1 MAPSPP
7 IPLLQGPADLAAHPN
22 PLASDYTRFRV
33 ADRLL
38 LTGHSHQA
46 WPDVAYPAQKQAW
59 MDAATYVDDKWEH
72 AFRRSARIRAG
83 VGDLLEDPGAD
94 VALGENTLQLVA
106 RFLSALPLR
115 ERPRLVTT
123 DGEFHTIRRLLGRL
137 GEEGVEVVKVPAH
150 RPDAPVDGLSRRLAQ
165 AVDARTAAV
174 LVSSVLYESA
184 LRVPELG
191 LVQDA
196 CRRHGAEL
204 LVDSYHSVNVVPLS
218 LPLEGLADAFVVGG
232 GYKYLQWGEA
242 CCFLRLPPQT
252 RLRPILTGWFG
263 EFGELGAPQVPGGVA
278 YGEGADRF
286 AGSTFDPTAHYRAA
300 AVLDHFQARG
310 LTVPLL
316 RELNQHQVGRLLRRI
331 QEADLD
337 PRRLQVAHEVPLEAR
352 GGFLA
357 LQAPQAAELVAALRQ
372 RGVFTDARG
381 DRLRLGPAPYLSDI
395 QLDDAV
401 GHLAEIVR
409 ALPRVHD
416 GPGRSVTG

>member
-1 MAPSPP
+1 MAPSSPA
-7 IPLLQGPADLAAHPN
+7 PLLGGPADLAAHPN
-22 PLASDYTRFRV
+22 PLAADYTRFRV

-46 WPDVAYPAQKQAW
+46 WPDVAYQAQKQAW
-59 MDAATYVDDKWEH
+59 LDAATYVDDKWEH

-94 VALGENTLQLVA
+94 VALGENTLELVA

-137 GEEGVEVVKVPAH
+137 GEEGVEIVRVPAH
-150 RPDAPVDGLSRRLAQ
+150 RPDAPVDGLSRRLAH

-242 CCFLRLPPQT
+242 CCFLRLPRQT

-263 EFGELGAPQVPGGVA
+263 EFGELGAPRVPGGVA

-300 AVLDHFQARG
+300 AVLDHFQTRG

-337 PRRLQVAHEVPLEAR
+337 PRQLQVAHEVPLEDR

-357 LQAPQAAELVAALRQ
+357 LQAPQAAELVAALRR

-381 DRLRLGPAPYLSDI
+381 DRLRLGPAPYLSDT

-409 ALPRVHD
+409 ELPPAREE
-416 GPGRSVTG
+416 PGRSVTG

>member
-1 MAPSPP
+1 MTPP
-7 IPLLQGPADLAAHPN
+7 PPPPLLAGPADLAAHPN
-22 PLASDYTRFRV
+22 PLAADYTRFRV

-46 WPDVAYPAQKQAW
+46 WPDVAYSAQKQAW
-59 MDAATYVDDKWEH
+59 LDAATYVDDKWEQ
-72 AFRRSARIRAG
+72 AFRRSDRIRGG
-83 VGDLLEDPGAD
+83 VGDLLDDPGAD
-94 VALGENTLQLVA
+94 VALGENTLELVA

-150 RPDAPVDGLSRRLAQ
+150 RPDAPVDGLSQRLAEV
-165 AVDARTAAV
+165 VDARTAAV

-184 LRVPELG
+184 LRVPELR

-196 CRRHGAEL
+196 CRRYGAEL
-204 LVDSYHSVNVVPLS
+204 LVDSYHTVNVVPLS
-218 LPLEGLADAFVVGG
+218 LPREGLEDAFVVGG

-242 CCFLRLPPQT
+242 CCFLRLPRQT
-252 RLRPILTGWFG
+252 RLRPIFTGWFG

-286 AGSTFDPTAHYRAA
+286 AGSTFDPTSHYRAA

-316 RELNQHQVGRLLRRI
+316 RELSQHQVGRLLGLIR
-331 QEADLD
+331 EADLD
-337 PRRLQVAHEVPLEAR
+337 PRHLQVADDVPLEAR

-357 LQAPQAAELVAALRQ
+357 LQAPQAAALVSALRR
-372 RGVFTDARG
+372 RGVHTDARG
-381 DRLRLGPAPYLSDI
+381 DRLRLGPAPYLSDT

-401 GHLAEIVR
+401 GHLAEVVR
-409 ALPRVHD
+409 ELP
-416 GPGRSVTG
+416 PGH